1 MISTSKLSLETK
13 EISTTSY
20 YSRGMY
26 CYYVADSEGVSI
38 EQIADNMIEEKAI
51 FLHKEHDRVRLI
63 FTHTL
68 IDTVELEN
76 EKPNAEKLMSILGIA
91 MMQSK
96 TTVLYAFEGS
106 EVIQNI
112 TTTVKTLTHEDLNKA
127 LKKVPHLKTLT
138 TQLTKVLFLVLLFV
152 AFWFAQDFFF
162 DHLRINSENKY
173 QVTKRELQDQV
184 SKLTKEYKRLET
196 TISELP
202 TAIAKSYDDI
212 VDEL

>member
-1 MISTSKLSLETK
+1 MILTSKLPLETK

-20 YSRGMY
+20 YSRGAY

-38 EQIADNMIEEKAI
+38 EQIADHMIGEKAI
-51 FLHKEHDRVRLI
+51 FLQKENDRVRLI

-68 IDTVELEN
+68 IDTVELE
-76 EKPNAEKLMSILGIA
+76 KPDAEKLTSILGIA

-96 TTVLYAFEGS
+96 TTVLYALEGS

-152 AFWFAQDFFF
+152 AFWFAQDFLF
-162 DHLRINSENKY
+162 DYLRTNSENKY
-173 QVTKRELQDQV
+173 QVTKKELQDQV
-184 SKLTKEYKRLET
+184 SKLTKEYKKLET
-196 TISELP
+196 TVSELP